1 MQLFPTIIVNLAAL
15 SSGMGYGFSA
25 IALPQLKAVVTN
37 AFGRNE
43 FARTYYQPFTI
54 DDESG
59 SWIGTF
65 IFSSLSNFGFK
76 KSFTI
81 QIKF

>member
-1 MQLFPTIIVNLAAL
+1 
-15 SSGMGYGFSA
+15 MGYGFSA

-59 SWIGTF
+59 SWIGKCILFFNVIWYFLITYF
-65 IFSSLSNFGFK
+65 KIEIFNV
-76 KSFTI
+76 I
-81 QIKF
+81 MNH